1 MNFKLWKK
9 VSILCLSLILIAG
22 FTVAALSRDDAIGI
36 DSRWYHPD
44 RSFNHTASQPT
55 PSFLSNGIP
64 FRVMFIGAS
73 ITRGDVSTGNLGF
86 RKPLRD
92 KFVSAD
98 NLVNL
103 VGSQK
108 VGDFKDNDLEA
119 YPGNRIDQVHEHST
133 HIVPETKPNLFVLH
147 VGTNDCLQNWDI
159 SNSGTRMR
167 DFVGYLLATS
177 SRATVVM
184 STLITNTV
192 PGVEPCILNVNS
204 QIRHIASLLQAEG
217 KPVVLAEMHYDQGLP
232 GRPQPSDISPDGT
245 HPFDAGY
252 AMMAE
257 IYWGSVLEAERKRL
271 FRSPENNGIPAD
283 GDA

>member
-1 MNFKLWKK
+1 MLNPKNFGLFPQ
-9 VSILCLSLILIAG
+9 I
-22 FTVAALSRDDAIGI
+22 VAALLRNDAIGI
-36 DSRWYHPD
+36 DGRWYHPY
-44 RSFNHTASQPT
+44 RSFNYTTSQPP
-55 PSFLSNGIP
+55 PSFISNGIP
-64 FRVMFIGAS
+64 FRIMFMGAS

-86 RKPLRD
+86 RKPVRD
-92 KFVSAD
+92 KFVLAG

-108 VGDFKDNDLEA
+108 LGDFKDNDLEA
-119 YPGNRIDQVHEHST
+119 YPGNRIDQVHEHSI
-133 HIVPETKPNLFVLH
+133 HIVPETKPNLFIIH

-159 SNSGTRMR
+159 ANFGARMR
-167 DFVGYLLATS
+167 DFVAYLLATS

-192 PGVEPCILNVNS
+192 PEVEPRILNVNS
-204 QIRHIASLLQAEG
+204 QIRQIASILQAEG

-252 AMMAE
+252 AMMAD
-257 IYWGSVLEAERKRL
+257 IYWASVLEAERKGL
-271 FRSPENNGIPAD
+271 FRSPEINGIPDD